1 MENVTVERIRLEL
14 GKLNL
19 RLHPTSR
26 YRVAEMTALVEMMLE
41 DLAPYRIS
49 DVEFCAVISRWR
61 VKNNFV
67 PTSRD
72 VLEQLAIVREDMNSH
87 KQLALNGAP
96 ESREEVFSEE
106 YCEAALQNIAS
117 ILGKVNAASPAK
129 NTPRQYGS
137 RV

>member
-1 MENVTVERIRLEL
+1 MEL

-19 RLHPTSR
+19 RLYPTSR
-26 YRVAEMTALVEMMLE
+26 YRVAEMTALVDMMLE

-49 DVEFCAVISRWR
+49 DAEFCAVISRWR

-117 ILGKVNAASPAK
+117 ILSKVNAASPAK
-129 NTPRQYGS
+129 NTPRQYGG

>member
-1 MENVTVERIRLEL
+1 
-14 GKLNL
+14 
-19 RLHPTSR
+19 
-26 YRVAEMTALVEMMLE
+26 MLE